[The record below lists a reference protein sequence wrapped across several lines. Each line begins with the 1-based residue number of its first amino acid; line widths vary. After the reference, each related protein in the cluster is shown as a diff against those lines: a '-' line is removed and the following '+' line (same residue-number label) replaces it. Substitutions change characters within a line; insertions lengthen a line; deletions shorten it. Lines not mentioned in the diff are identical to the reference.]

1 MMKKK
6 INTQLVLRA
15 IKDFGKVLILMVDEA
30 VIIALIVL
38 ILHFVGIQI
47 TVPIIIGAA
56 TIFVILV
63 FVRHIMVIP
72 TFHKKQVT
80 GREGMIGERGRVV
93 EPLTPFGTVI
103 VRGEYWKAESLD
115 EHLGF
120 NEDVEI
126 VGFEGL
132 MLKVVRKGLSQQ

>member
-1 MMKKK
+1 MKKK
-6 INTQLVLRA
+6 PNTQLVLRA

-30 VIIALIVL
+30 VVIALIVL
-38 ILHFVGIQI
+38 ILHFIGIQI
-47 TVPIIIGAA
+47 TVPIMIGAA

-63 FVRHIMVIP
+63 FMRHIMVIP

-80 GREGMIGERGRVV
+80 GREGMIGEQGRVV
-93 EPLTPFGTVI
+93 ESLTPFGTII
-103 VRGEYWKAESLD
+103 VKGEYWKAEALD

-120 NEDVEI
+120 NENVEI

-132 MLKVVRKGLSQQ
+132 MLKVVRKDH

>member
-1 MMKKK
+1 LMKKK

-80 GREGMIGERGRVV
+80 GREGMIGEQGRVV

-132 MLKVVRKGLSQQ
+132 TLKVVRKGLSQQ